1 MAASVTLVT
10 ATGTAGP
17 LVTVMPGTR
26 VTIQNQGANNAWIGV
41 GSGVTSGNG
50 LLMVPNATL
59 SELESWASS
68 GDAWYVISTSGTTMA
83 VLQGA

>member
-10 ATGTAGP
+10 ATGTAG
-17 LVTVMPGTR
+17 LLATVVPGSRFTF
-26 VTIQNQGANNAWIGV
+26 QNQGSNNAWIGV
-41 GSGVTSGNG
+41 GSGVTASNG

-59 SELESWASS
+59 SDVECLDGP

-83 VLQGA
+83 VIQGA

>member
-10 ATGTAGP
+10 ATGTAAP
-17 LVTVMPGTR
+17 LVTVAPGSR
-26 VTIQNQGANNAWIGV
+26 VTIQNQGSNNAWIGI
-41 GSGVTSGNG
+41 GSSVTASNG

-59 SELESWASS
+59 SELECMDGP

-83 VLQGA
+83 VITGV

>member
-10 ATGTAGP
+10 ATGTAAP
-17 LVTVMPGTR
+17 LVTVAPGSR
-26 VTIQNQGANNAWIGV
+26 ATIQNQGSSSAWIGI

-59 SELESWASS
+59 SELECS
-68 GDAWYVISTSGTTMA
+68 GDSADAWYVISTSGTTMA
-83 VLQGA
+83 VITGA